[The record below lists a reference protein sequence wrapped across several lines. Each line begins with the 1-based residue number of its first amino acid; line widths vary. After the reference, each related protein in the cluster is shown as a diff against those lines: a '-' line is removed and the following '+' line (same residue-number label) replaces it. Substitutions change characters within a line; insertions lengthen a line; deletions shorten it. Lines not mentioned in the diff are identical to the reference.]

1 MPFSSPDQPS
11 IVPDTGSPSPQR
23 PEGHQSLDPRIMPYA
38 LAFLALLANTGIF
51 NKQAP
56 ASSTDEA
63 SSASLVVP
71 ASPVALPILA
81 MGCGSSE
88 TALERGNREAA
99 TQRYESSS
107 PAPHSEGEPISPSP
121 EKESSGCQEIGQ
133 GGLAGFTFLGALGA
147 AIARIFPGDSKGE
160 RLVSG
165 AIAIPSTLLGTCS
178 MMASGVTPELFLAT
192 LAAAGISAWA
202 IFGKGNPTK

>member
-1 MPFSSPDQPS
+1 MPSSSPDQLS
-11 IVPDTGSPSPQR
+11 TVADTAFRSPQG
-23 PEGHQSLDPRIMPYA
+23 PEGHLDPRVMPIA
-38 LAFLALLANTGIF
+38 LALFALLARQGIF
-51 NKQAP
+51 SEQAP

-71 ASPVALPILA
+71 ASPVALPLLA

-88 TALERGNREAA
+88 TALERSNREAA
-99 TQRYESSS
+99 TQRHESPS
-107 PAPHSEGEPISPSP
+107 PAPHAEGEPTSPSP
-121 EKESSGCQEIGQ
+121 EKESSGCQEMGQ

-147 AIARIFPGDSKGE
+147 AIARIFPGDSKAE

-165 AIAIPSTLLGTCS
+165 AIAVPSTLLGACS

-192 LAAAGISAWA
+192 LAAAGVSAWA